1 MPTTGNKLDD
11 DVKKQ
16 ENNSHQDMDGYEAKK
31 KHSNKDPRVTI
42 SDSLIIDVDGILD
55 NDDEVSLE
63 TPVTIPENP
72 EPSEFGRAV
81 TDALVPAAAKVS
93 SESERSGGV
102 RFSSGKDG
110 INKSESAKVSS
121 NIQKRKPPSVIKS
134 KLKSTPKLDQLGKEG
149 ATSEVKN
156 GSHSDNLSD
165 STASTTNKTSGGAVR
180 TSSRA
185 SQKVLKDRK
194 VPKRRGATRLNG
206 DVVEKKIGKAKLPNG
221 LNDVTDASAN
231 PSLEKANMRQ
241 NGEENGEKHSGE
253 KHNGEKRSGEKHS
266 GEKGEMR
273 QNGEGSG
280 DSRPPIQAPWDP
292 EKAKKEEKPNSAK
305 NKPKKIDIDELQKDM
320 GKI

>member
-1 MPTTGNKLDD
+1 MPTSDNKLDD
-11 DVKKQ
+11 DVKKR
-16 ENNSHQDMDGYEAKK
+16 ENISHQDMDGYEAKK
-31 KHSNKDPRVTI
+31 KHSKKDPRVTI

-93 SESERSGGV
+93 SGSERSGGV

-110 INKSESAKVSS
+110 INNSESAKVSS
-121 NIQKRKPPSVIKS
+121 NIQKKRKPPSVIKS

-165 STASTTNKTSGGAVR
+165 STASTTNKTSGRAVR

-194 VPKRRGATRLNG
+194 VPKKRGASRLNG

-221 LNDVTDASAN
+221 SNDVTDASAN
-231 PSLEKANMRQ
+231 GSLE
-241 NGEENGEKHSGE
+241 E
-253 KHNGEKRSGEKHS
+253 EKRDVRGE
-266 GEKGEMR
+266 
-273 QNGEGSG
+273 
-280 DSRPPIQAPWDP
+280 RPPILAPWD
-292 EKAKKEEKPNSAK
+292 EKSKKETKPNSPK
-305 NKPKKIDIDELQKDM
+305 NKPRKIDIDELQKDM